1 MKGVMRYLLLF
12 PLLLLSLKVLALS
25 NLNQHALAVGQSMSA
40 FYMFS
45 LSDGDQRY
53 KKQYQQHFQTAT
65 DQLEALSE
73 QDAMLAG
80 ELKPL
85 WYDLKSKLQYDVV
98 EGAGYVLSTRTRIE
112 FRDYLTLLYN
122 KVSQQVSSESQLA
135 NELYLMAIEV
145 EMMTARFFDISSSEY
160 GVMGISASQRAID
173 PVRMANTFNRQ
184 LKKLEKMAVSSSLK
198 RQLSRVETKWRF
210 IEDSVVNYKD
220 EAAFL
225 TVFFNKKQIGKILTD
240 STRAIAAS

>member
-1 MKGVMRYLLLF
+1 MKGAMRYLLLL
-12 PLLLLSLKVLALS
+12 PLLLISFKVFALS
-25 NLNQHALAVGQSMSA
+25 SLNQHTLAVGQGMSA

-45 LSDGDQRY
+45 LSEGDQRY
-53 KKQYQQHFQTAT
+53 KQQYLQHFETAN
-65 DQLEALSE
+65 DQLDALAE
-73 QDAMLAG
+73 YDAMLAG
-80 ELKPL
+80 ELRPL
-85 WYDLKSKLQYDVV
+85 WTDLKSKLEYDVV
-98 EGAGYVLSTRTRIE
+98 QGAGYVLSTRTRLE

-122 KVSQQVSSESQLA
+122 KVNQQVSSESQLD

-173 PVRMANTFNRQ
+173 PVRMADTFNRQ
-184 LKKLEKMAVSSSLK
+184 LKKLEKMATSSSLK

-225 TVFFNKKQIGKILTD
+225 TVFFNKKQIGKILTE
-240 STRAIAAS
+240 STRSIAAS